1 MTTVISGSTGV
12 TFPDDTTQTTAATA
26 SIPAGSKTNFFQAA
40 APTGWT
46 QCTSYNDYAIRIV
59 NGTGGGTGGTVSFS
73 TAFASK
79 SVSGTISGSVGCTT
93 LSTTQMPSHTHNIYL
108 AACSGASHIAWFC
121 YAGNRPAAGNGANYN
136 YNSCTGGGGSHT
148 HSSSGLS
155 FSGTAINLGVQYVN
169 NIIAV
174 KN

>member
-59 NGTGGGTGGTVSFS
+59 NGTGGGTGGTVAFS
-73 TAFASK
+73 TAFASQTPA
-79 SVSGTISGSVGCTT
+79 GTISGSVGATT
-93 LSTTQMPSHTHNIYL
+93 LSTTQIPSHTHGLIVTDAN
-108 AACSGASHIAWFC
+108 GTFIAGTNC
-121 YAGNRPAAGNGANYN
+121 YPCAGCRRSARLSTSA
-136 YNSCTGGGGSHT
+136 TGGGGSHT

>member
-59 NGTGGGTGGTVSFS
+59 NGTGGGTGGTVAFS
-73 TAFASK
+73 TAFASQTPA
-79 SVSGTISGSVGCTT
+79 GTISGSVGATT
-93 LSTTQMPSHTHNIYL
+93 LSTTQIPSHCHTVAMWNVV
-108 AACSGASHIAWFC
+108 SGVINGA
-121 YAGNRPAAGNGANYN
+121 AAGRCSNIGNYN
-136 YNSCTGGGGSHT
+136 TGATGGGGSHT